1 MRKLAVGGPSN
12 TQDEKTAIYE
22 VSDSEDEDEDGE
34 GRCAARVVIAGRER
48 SSAPC
53 LIAIVAVAQGSDWVV
68 QGPGDH
74 RCHLRRPE
82 EELCLQGHPG
92 EPAARGAGGAG
103 MVHATCMHG
112 GMLNSPSGMACP
124 LGKASCALFCSCI

>member
-34 GRCAARVVIAGRER
+34 GRCAACVVTSRVRIGAD
-48 SSAPC
+48 C
-53 LIAIVAVAQGSDWVV
+53 NHHCCQTQGSDWLV

-74 RCHLRRPE
+74 
-82 EELCLQGHPG
+82 
-92 EPAARGAGGAG
+92 
-103 MVHATCMHG
+103 
-112 GMLNSPSGMACP
+112 
-124 LGKASCALFCSCI
+124 